1 MDTEKIEEETSQE
14 EPLAEP
20 TLKETL
26 NEEPEMEPAEEPVE
40 EPSETPTEQE
50 HAPQLD
56 PDKDDLE
63 LFKSVREEVGEKRFD
78 GLMSSWQKDRRELL
92 ELKEK
97 PQPKAELE
105 EPPKNAGDDAWL
117 EYLDKKLEQKRTD
130 RVRTEEEATKKEMDA
145 LLIEFPNL
153 SVEKIANVAAE
164 YSEEGKGMI
173 PFRTAAK
180 ILSNLEKN
188 QESTKALA
196 AEEAKKK
203 KLTGGI
209 AGKAGAEAP
218 VGLRRYDAKKDAGK
232 SFDQL
237 VEEAKK
243 EM

>member
-1 MDTEKIEEETSQE
+1 MNTEKIEEETSQE

-20 TLKETL
+20 SLKETL
-26 NEEPEMEPAEEPVE
+26 DEEPLEEPAEEPVE

-50 HAPQLD
+50 PAPQPD
-56 PDKDDLE
+56 PNKDDLE

-92 ELKEK
+92 ELKDK

-153 SVEKIANVAAE
+153 SVEKIANVATE
-164 YSEEGKGMI
+164 YGEDGNISL
-173 PFRTAAK
+173 RTAAR

-188 QESTKALA
+188 QDAGKALA
-196 AEEAKKK
+196 AEETKKK

-218 VGLRRYDAKKDAGK
+218 VGLRKYDAKKDAGK

-237 VEEAKK
+237 VEDAKK